1 VNPQVGRHAAKVETD
16 SCHESLWAS
25 LLCCMPTHCNLG
37 VLDAYALE
45 ASPGCIWTVSFTTIS
60 HPFEEHFLFLVRQAA
75 TKVEALGCIGLRWAE
90 EWTMKRWAEEWTIA
104 ARLHT
109 GPAAGGLDSRYGP
122 RACSGAPALAPFGF
136 LGTHTDASNAS
147 LYVATYVASN
157 ASHTD

>member
-1 VNPQVGRHAAKVETD
+1 
-16 SCHESLWAS
+16 
-25 LLCCMPTHCNLG
+25 MPTHCNLG

-75 TKVEALGCIGLRWAE
+75 TKVEALGCIAL
-90 EWTMKRWAEEWTIA
+90 RWAEEWTIA
-104 ARLHT
+104 AELDT
-109 GPAAGGLDSRYGP
+109 GAAAGGLDSRYGP